1 MSAEQSWPSSSK
13 MAGSRAR
20 RSDGRRSGSPRT
32 ESSGPR
38 AFTDSRRTVRG
49 WLETRGTTMPRT
61 DNDSW
66 DITESVG
73 TTALGVAAARAAETD
88 SENPLIRDPFARL
101 FLDAA
106 GPGMWSMFGNPTA
119 SAELAGVDPDLSA
132 RMTNRVDFMAVRT
145 AFFDEFFI
153 SAGDAGI

>member
-1 MSAEQSWPSSSK
+1 MGGV
-13 MAGSRAR
+13 M
-20 RSDGRRSGSPRT
+20 
-32 ESSGPR
+32 
-38 AFTDSRRTVRG
+38 
-49 WLETRGTTMPRT
+49 MPRS

-106 GPGMWSMFGNPTA
+106 GPGMWSMFGNPTRSGEIA
-119 SAELAGVDPDLSA
+119 DVDPGVSA
-132 RMTNRVDFMAVRT
+132 RMKNRVDFMAART
-145 AFFDEFFI
+145 AFFDEFLHQRCRRRY
-153 SAGDAGI
+153 SAGSDPGVGS

>member
-1 MSAEQSWPSSSK
+1 
-13 MAGSRAR
+13 
-20 RSDGRRSGSPRT
+20 
-32 ESSGPR
+32 
-38 AFTDSRRTVRG
+38 
-49 WLETRGTTMPRT
+49 MPRS

-106 GPGMWSMFGNPTA
+106 GPGMWS
-119 SAELAGVDPDLSA
+119 
-132 RMTNRVDFMAVRT
+132 
-145 AFFDEFFI
+145 
-153 SAGDAGI
+153 